1 MKNFIMA
8 LVSLILAIV
17 MLGILTYCHA
27 TIKRAT
33 ETSTII
39 LNESNILVGD
49 FWYDCTLDS
58 SWCIN
63 GFRYNWDGNCI
74 K

>member
-33 ETSTII
+33 ETSNIT
-39 LNESNILVGD
+39 LHDSNILVGD
-49 FWYDCTLDS
+49 F
-58 SWCIN
+58 
-63 GFRYNWDGNCI
+63 
-74 K
+74 